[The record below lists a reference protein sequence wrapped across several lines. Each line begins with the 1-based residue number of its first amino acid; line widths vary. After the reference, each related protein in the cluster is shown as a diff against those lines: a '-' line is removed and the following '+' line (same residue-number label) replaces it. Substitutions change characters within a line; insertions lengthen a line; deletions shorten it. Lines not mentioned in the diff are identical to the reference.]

1 MKTKGRIIPLF
12 KKNERTN
19 KRTKEKKGSL
29 IIRSW
34 REKTTLTDLDVVPGY
49 WR

>member
-1 MKTKGRIIPLF
+1 M
-12 KKNERTN
+12 NEP
-19 KRTKEKKGSL
+19 TKELKKKKESL